1 MMKDFPSSAD
11 LGLAV
16 VVLTSFPFLFHAQAT
31 RARGVMSM
39 TQSKALPF
47 LKAPAKLDGSL
58 AGDFGFDPMGISDQV
73 GEDFGRSQGGK
84 AVGREGADR
93 DQWVT
98 GESVSKPFGFARASI
113 VN

>member
-1 MMKDFPSSAD
+1 MIKCFPLSSH

-16 VVLTSFPFLFHAQAT
+16 PVPISCPFLFHAQAT

-39 TQSKALPF
+39 AQSKALPF

-73 GEDFGRSQGGK
+73 GGNLGG
-84 AVGREGADR
+84 AREEGL
-93 DQWVT
+93 
-98 GESVSKPFGFARASI
+98 
-113 VN
+113 